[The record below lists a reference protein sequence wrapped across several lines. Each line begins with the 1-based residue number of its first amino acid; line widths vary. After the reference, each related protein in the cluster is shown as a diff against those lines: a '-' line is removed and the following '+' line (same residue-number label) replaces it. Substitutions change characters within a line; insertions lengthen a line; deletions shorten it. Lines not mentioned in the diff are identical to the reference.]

1 MAHEVQA
8 LTSKSGGCLTDGS
21 TCLSWKDEF
30 HDLYK
35 KVKGT
40 LELDSQLEESFPEE
54 PQRDDKVTTKKAWK
68 IWRYPIPIRDFTT
81 IYMRGDPS
89 KTIMIRV
96 DLHELAREVLMEC
109 WQ

>member
-1 MAHEVQA
+1 M
-8 LTSKSGGCLTDGS
+8 
-21 TCLSWKDEF
+21 DEF
-30 HDLYK
+30 HDLCK

-68 IWRYPIPIRDFTT
+68 IWRYPIPIRDSTT

-109 WQ
+109 SQ